1 MKQKWN
7 AMVILVLEN
16 WNFYEVDMLISFDE
30 WNFDILQYFWAVKEK
45 MVSKYHLGTYLLV

>member
-16 WNFYEVDMLISFDE
+16 YNFYEVDVLISFDE
-30 WNFDILQYFWAVKEK
+30 WNFDIL
-45 MVSKYHLGTYLLV
+45 